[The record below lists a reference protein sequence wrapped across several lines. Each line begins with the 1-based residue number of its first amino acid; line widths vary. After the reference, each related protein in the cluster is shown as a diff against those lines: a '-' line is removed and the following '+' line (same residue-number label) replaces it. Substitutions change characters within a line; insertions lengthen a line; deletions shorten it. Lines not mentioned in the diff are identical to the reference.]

1 MLDNNK
7 IIDKIK
13 EAPKTI
19 NYNEEIAVEQLKV
32 NFGLMEMKKASIVEI
47 KNECKD
53 IDEKIDG
60 FSDKWMKR
68 IEAESAE
75 GSTISK
81 YNEFLKEIG
90 GDKVKDRKEL
100 LSKLLND
107 EKLRY
112 HLYKRNFKY
121 LLDYYVQNIVYST
134 IVKYNGKK
142 VGAKTKEKIT
152 ELFNEQFRNSDF
164 GLYLEQNID
173 TKGFRLFSYIDGKEK
188 NGSRMLHVYVMDIE
202 MSYYIFDANN
212 EVIDCTNKWFN
223 VNHELYYAG
232 DIEKLASVIKEIYKE
247 MQNELFAFNINRD
260 AFNTFASGVCEYIR
274 EPQSLYDSMVFS
286 D

>member
-7 IIDKIK
+7 IIDKITQ
-13 EAPKTI
+13 APKPI
-19 NYNEEIAVEQLKV
+19 DYNEEIVVNQLKV

-53 IDEKIDG
+53 IDKKIDG
-60 FSDKWMKR
+60 FFDKWTER
-68 IEAESAE
+68 IEAENAE

-112 HLYKRNFKY
+112 RLYKRNFKY
-121 LLDYYVQNIVYST
+121 LLDYYVQNIVDST

-152 ELFNEQFRNSDF
+152 KLFNEQFRNSDF
-164 GLYLEQNID
+164 GLYLEQNTE

-188 NGSRMLHVYVMDIE
+188 IGSRMFHVHVMNIE
-202 MSYYIFDANN
+202 MSYHIFDANN
-212 EVIDCTNKWFN
+212 EVIDCTNKWFK
-223 VNHELYYAG
+223 VNHELYDVN
-232 DIEKLASVIKEIYKE
+232 DIEKLAKVIKEIYKE
-247 MQNELFAFNINRD
+247 MQNELLVFNINRD

-274 EPQSLYDSMVFS
+274 EPQRLYDSMFFS

>member
-1 MLDNNK
+1 MLENN
-7 IIDKIK
+7 IMQ
-13 EAPKTI
+13 EAPKPI
-19 NYNEEIAVEQLKV
+19 DYNEEIVVNQLKV

-53 IDEKIDG
+53 IDEKIRD
-60 FSDKWMKR
+60 FSEKWMKR
-68 IEAESAE
+68 ETEKAE

-90 GDKVKDRKEL
+90 GDKIKDRREL

-112 HLYKRNFKY
+112 HLYKRNFEY
-121 LLDYYVQNIVYST
+121 FLDYYVQNIVYST

-152 ELFNEQFRNSDF
+152 ELFNEEFRNSDF
-164 GLYLEQNID
+164 GLYLEQNNE

-188 NGSRMLHVYVMDIE
+188 IGSRMFHVYVMNIE
-202 MSYYIFDANN
+202 MSYHIFDVKN
-212 EVIDCTNKWFN
+212 EVIDYTNEWFK
-223 VNHELYYAG
+223 VNHELYYAS
-232 DIEKLASVIKEIYKE
+232 DIEKLAKVIKEIYKE
-247 MQNELFAFNINRD
+247 MQNELYAFNINRD
-260 AFNTFASGVCEYIR
+260 AFNTFASGVCAYIR
-274 EPQSLYDSMVFS
+274 EPQRLYDSMDFS

>member
-19 NYNEEIAVEQLKV
+19 DYDEKIVVEQLKV

-47 KNECKD
+47 KNECND
-53 IDEKIDG
+53 IDEKIHG

-68 IEAESAE
+68 IEAENAE
-75 GSTISK
+75 GSTITK

-90 GDKVKDRKEL
+90 GDKIKDRKEL

-112 HLYKRNFKY
+112 RLYKRNFEY
-121 LLDYYVQNIVYST
+121 LLDYYVQNIVDST

-188 NGSRMLHVYVMDIE
+188 IGSRMFHVYVMDIE
-202 MSYYIFDANN
+202 MSYYIFSENN
-212 EVIDCTNKWFN
+212 EVIDCTNKWFK
-223 VNHELYYAG
+223 VNHELYNAG
-232 DIEKLASVIKEIYKE
+232 DIEKLAKVIKEIYKE
-247 MQNELFAFNINRD
+247 MQNELYAFNINRD
-260 AFNTFASGVCEYIR
+260 AFNTFASGVCAYIR
-274 EPQSLYDSMVFS
+274 EPQRLYDSMSFS

>member
-1 MLDNNK
+1 MLDNN
-7 IIDKIK
+7 IMQ

-19 NYNEEIAVEQLKV
+19 DYNEEIAIEQLKE
-32 NFGLMEMKKASIVEI
+32 NLGLMEMKKASIIEI
-47 KNECKD
+47 KNEYKD
-53 IDEKIDG
+53 IDEKIAD
-60 FSDKWMKR
+60 FPEKWMKR
-68 IEAESAE
+68 IEADKAE
-75 GSTISK
+75 GSTITK

-90 GDKVKDRKEL
+90 GDKIKDRKEL

-112 HLYKRNFKY
+112 HLYKRNFEY
-121 LLDYYVQNIVYST
+121 FLDYYVQNIVHST

-152 ELFNEQFRNSDF
+152 ELFNEQFRNSGF
-164 GLYLEQNID
+164 GLYLEQNTE

-188 NGSRMLHVYVMDIE
+188 IGSRLFYVYVMDIE
-202 MSYYIFDANN
+202 MSYHIFDKKN
-212 EVIDCTNKWFN
+212 EVIDCENDWFN
-223 VNHELYYAG
+223 VNHDVNHELYYAG
-232 DIEKLASVIKEIYKE
+232 DIEKLAKVIKEIYKE

-274 EPQSLYDSMVFS
+274 EPQRLYDSMVFS

>member
-1 MLDNNK
+1 MLENN
-7 IIDKIK
+7 IMQ

-19 NYNEEIAVEQLKV
+19 DYNEEIAIEQLKE
-32 NFGLMEMKKASIVEI
+32 NLGLMEMKKASIIEI
-47 KNECKD
+47 KNEYKD
-53 IDEKIDG
+53 IDEKIAD
-60 FSDKWMKR
+60 FPEKWMKR
-68 IEAESAE
+68 IEADKAE
-75 GSTISK
+75 GSTITK

-90 GDKVKDRKEL
+90 GDKIKDRKEL

-112 HLYKRNFKY
+112 HLYKRNFEY
-121 LLDYYVQNIVYST
+121 FLDYYVQNIVHST

-152 ELFNEQFRNSDF
+152 ELFNEQFRNSGF
-164 GLYLEQNID
+164 GLYLEQNTE

-188 NGSRMLHVYVMDIE
+188 IGSRLFYVYVMDIE
-202 MSYYIFDANN
+202 MSYHIFDKKN
-212 EVIDCTNKWFN
+212 EVIDCENDWFN
-223 VNHELYYAG
+223 VNHDVNHELYYAG
-232 DIEKLASVIKEIYKE
+232 DIEKLAKVIKEIYKE

-274 EPQSLYDSMVFS
+274 EPQRLYDSMVFS